1 MTSPAVRSIQ
11 RHARAAMDESAT
23 IDQRLQVYRTMINA
37 LMSDYT
43 ALRNQR
49 DRMRFEARTAA
60 NDAAAIAREERMR

>member
-49 DRMRFEARTAA
+49 DRMRFEARAAA

>member
-1 MTSPAVRSIQ
+1 MNPAVKSIQ

-60 NDAAAIAREERMR
+60 SDAAAIAREEMMR